1 MTTSPRSAAS
11 RAGNSAVLET
21 GARLGFAAGG
31 LLHLL
36 IGWVVLQLAL
46 GSGSGPQAD
55 QQGAFETLAG
65 SPLGSALLW
74 LTLVGF
80 GLLALWQVTEAVA
93 RSQTGDRVKAAGK
106 AVVYAALAWSAFGV
120 VQGGGS
126 GGSGGGS
133 GAGGAAGSTTAG
145 LLGSTGGRLLVGAAG
160 LAVVGIAVYHVW
172 KGWTS
177 AFLADLRG
185 HPGLW
190 VERAG
195 RVGYVAKG
203 LALALVGGFLVA
215 AAAGVGGTQPQGLD
229 GALRALADVPF
240 GTALLVL
247 AALGFAAY
255 GVYSFARARH
265 ARV

>member
-21 GARLGFAAGG
+21 GARLGFAASG

-36 IGWVVLQLAL
+36 IGWVTLQLAL
-46 GSGSGPQAD
+46 GSGSGQPAD

-65 SPLGSALLW
+65 SPFGSALLW
-74 LTLVGF
+74 LTVVGF
-80 GLLALWQVTEAVA
+80 GLLTLWQVTEAVA
-93 RSQTGDRVKAAGK
+93 RSRAGDRVKAVGK
-106 AVVYAALAWSAFGV
+106 AVVYGALAWSAFGV
-120 VQGGGS
+120 VQGGT
-126 GGSGGGS
+126 GS
-133 GAGGAAGSTTAG
+133 GAAGSGGSTTAG

-160 LAVVGIAVYHVW
+160 VVIVGVALYHVW

-177 AFLADLRG
+177 KFLADLRG

-195 RVGYVAKG
+195 RIGYLAKG

-215 AAAGVGGTQPQGLD
+215 AAAGGGGNKPQGLD
-229 GALRALADVPF
+229 GALRSLADVPF
-240 GTALLVL
+240 GAVLLVL

-255 GVYSFARARH
+255 GVYSFARARY